1 MLEEVLDT
9 WRHTWVLCSVDVRHI
24 EIGLLHIQGIPKNV
38 RQQNRRSQP
47 YLDWKD
53 CEIDLHLD

>member
-1 MLEEVLDT
+1 MPEEVLDT

-24 EIGLLHIQGIPKNV
+24 EIGLPHSQGIPKNV

-47 YLDWKD
+47 CLDLEV
-53 CEIDLHLD
+53 C